1 MRSHLHSTTSP
12 WLDITGVV
20 RAPLEIDE
28 KCDVCVV
35 GAGIAGL
42 SVAYRLARE
51 RRRVI
56 VIDKGA
62 IASGETGYTT
72 AHLSNAI
79 DDRYYVIQHL
89 HGRDAARLCAQSHTA
104 AIHKIE
110 SIVKKENV
118 DCDFERVDGYLFVP
132 PGESR
137 DLLDRELHA
146 AQEAGVPHVELVSRA
161 PWQGYDTGPCLKFGN
176 QAQIHPLK
184 YMAGLAGAIERLGG
198 RIYCETELHDIR
210 EEDPIRLITT
220 DDMEIRAWAV
230 VIATNTPINN
240 RVTIHTKQAGYRTY
254 AIALRSKPGAVPRA
268 LYWDTTQEAGQ
279 SAAAPYHYVRTANWN
294 PPESTVGRAPLPPD
308 ELVIVGGEDHKTGQ
322 AHDSDERWSRLEAWI
337 RERFPHLG
345 EVVLRWSGQV
355 WEPVDGVAFIGR
367 NPGGP
372 ENIYIATGD
381 SGMGMTHGAIA
392 GILLSDLIA
401 ERPNAWAKLYDPSRI
416 TLRSGFEFARE
427 NLNTA
432 AQYLD
437 WLAAGS
443 VDKVEDIKRDSGA
456 IVRRGLSPVAV
467 YRDESGELHE
477 CSAVC
482 PHLGGIVSWNA
493 AERTWDCPCHGSRF
507 APDGT
512 VLNGPANSPLQ
523 STRADVPASRT

>member
-1 MRSHLHSTTSP
+1 MDAPDL
-12 WLDITGVV
+12 V
-20 RAPLEIDE
+20 RAPLEVDE

-42 SVAYRLARE
+42 SVAYRLACE

-56 VIDKGA
+56 VIDKGPIGGGQTA
-62 IASGETGYTT
+62 YTT

-89 HGRDAARLCAQSHTA
+89 HGREAARLCAESHTA
-104 AIHKIE
+104 AIHEIE
-110 SIVKKENV
+110 TIVTQEEI
-118 DCDFERVDGYLFVP
+118 DCDFERLDGYLFVP
-132 PGESR
+132 PGETR

-146 AQEAGVPHVELVSRA
+146 ARNAGVPHIELVSRS

-176 QAQIHPLK
+176 QAQFHPLK
-184 YMAGLAGAIERLGG
+184 YLAGLAAAIEALGG
-198 RIYCETELHDIR
+198 RIYCDTELHDLR
-210 EEDPIRLITT
+210 EEEDPIRLITT

-254 AIALRSKPGAVPRA
+254 AIGIRTPAGAVPKA

-279 SAAAPYHYVRTANWN
+279 PANAPYHYVRTAMWN
-294 PPESTVGRAPLPPD
+294 PPDPGAANSATAAD
-308 ELVIVGGEDHKTGQ
+308 ELLIVGGEDHKTGQ
-322 AHDSDERWSRLEAWI
+322 AHDSDERWTRLETWI
-337 RERFPHLG
+337 RQRFPYLG
-345 EVVLRWSGQV
+345 EVVYRWSGQV

-372 ENIYIATGD
+372 ENIYIVTGD

-392 GILLSDLIA
+392 GMLLADLVA

-416 TLRSGFEFARE
+416 TLGSALEFTRE

-432 AQYLD
+432 AQYFD
-437 WLAAGS
+437 WITAGT
-443 VDKVEDIKRDSGA
+443 VDKVEDIEPGDGA
-456 IVRRGLSPVAV
+456 IIRRGLSPVAV
-467 YRDESGELHE
+467 YRDESGTLHE

-482 PHLGGIVSWNA
+482 PHLGGIVSWNS

-507 APDGT
+507 SPDGS
-512 VLNGPANSPLQ
+512 VLNGPANSPLP
-523 STRADVPASRT
+523 SPRTGVHSPPT